1 MPAVV
6 SLIHIKWKNHYQ
18 AYYEVVE
25 AHTST
30 SMEGEYK
37 LVPWFNYTQKDH
49 GEKPKEDPS
58 GILKPEKKKK
68 VYWSTELSSKAAPKN
83 KTRIQSKAWFYF
95 THKYQAHSK
104 LTSPDKSQVVA
115 IQGVQEQFEK
125 LCKYSPR

>member
-68 VYWSTELSSKAAPKN
+68 CIGAQSLALKLRLR
-83 KTRIQSKAWFYF
+83 TRPEFSQKHDFILH
-95 THKYQAHSK
+95 TNIK
-104 LTSPDKSQVVA
+104 LT
-115 IQGVQEQFEK
+115 
-125 LCKYSPR
+125 LN